1 MHPACEIAIETCQSG
16 QVVRGRAPL
25 AQGLK
30 RQFPELLCGA
40 GPEQMAPPVD
50 GVNGLPVW
58 AFTREIGR

>member
-1 MHPACEIAIETCQSG
+1 MHPAREIAIETCQTG
-16 QVVRGRAPL
+16 QVVGGRAPF

-40 GPEQMAPPVD
+40 GPEQMGAPVD

-58 AFTREIGR
+58 AFTGKIGR